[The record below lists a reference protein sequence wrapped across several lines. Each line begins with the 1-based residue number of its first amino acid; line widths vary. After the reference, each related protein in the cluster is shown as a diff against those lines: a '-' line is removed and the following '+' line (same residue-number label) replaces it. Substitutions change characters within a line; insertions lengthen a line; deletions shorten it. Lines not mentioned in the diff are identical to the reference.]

1 MSHSHINFLQEFEIY
16 IVEHSLQN
24 KEIQLTEY
32 NCSKSSSETIDII
45 DIINVVPVS
54 ILLTLNS

>member
-1 MSHSHINFLQEFEIY
+1 MSHNHINFLQEFEICM
-16 IVEHSLQN
+16 VE
-24 KEIQLTEY
+24 QLTEY